1 MSENMDFGMLCELNS
16 GNSLSSVYVKLLD
29 VLPNETKVS
38 YVHPIMWPEDV
49 TITPKQTMKVKVK
62 SLSRVQL
69 FATPWA
75 VAYQTLHPWD
85 FPGKSTGVGCH
96 FLLQ

>member
-1 MSENMDFGMLCELNS
+1 MSENMDFGMDISIFCELNS

-49 TITPKQTMKVKVK
+49 AITPK
-62 SLSRVQL
+62 
-69 FATPWA
+69 
-75 VAYQTLHPWD
+75 
-85 FPGKSTGVGCH
+85 
-96 FLLQ
+96 